1 MLTEIDIV
9 IRLLVAAGL
18 GMIVGYERESHDK
31 PAGLRTH
38 AIVSI
43 GACLFTL
50 LGVLIAQ
57 DSVGVSV
64 DASRI
69 AAGIVTG
76 IGFLGAGAMFQE
88 KNRVVGLTTAA
99 GIWSMGAIGLATGLG
114 YFVPAIAST
123 LLIYLVLFSGRISR
137 KLIK

>member
-1 MLTEIDIV
+1 M
-9 IRLLVAAGL
+9 
-18 GMIVGYERESHDK
+18 
-31 PAGLRTH
+31 
-38 AIVSI
+38 
-43 GACLFTL
+43 
-50 LGVLIAQ
+50 LIAQ
-57 DSVGVSV
+57 DSLGASV

-99 GIWSMGAIGLATGLG
+99 GIWAMGAIGLATGLG

-123 LLIYLVLFSGRISR
+123 VLVYIVLLSGRISR
-137 KLIK
+137 KLVK